1 MGGVYVVWVCICNV
15 GVLWISPQM
24 TYDTRKYYNGDL
36 LNFGNFIAV
45 FCTSYEL
52 QNAVN
57 ATSLSYAF
65 YHLHGMLLRGIEACL
80 SILIRSDLIFVC
92 DIASPFPLNIYD
104 STLLLVIINLLFN
117 YTDAC

>member
-1 MGGVYVVWVCICNV
+1 
-15 GVLWISPQM
+15 M